1 MPVKT
6 CNNIGCTNPR
16 HTTHDF
22 CITCLQLK
30 EQQPDSPLMSDID
43 ICVAHGHTSKEYLR
57 KVADT
62 QDDRAAEYDSDGGA
76 ERSMG
81 KVVQMFNT
89 LTGLSIS
96 ETDGWRFMEI
106 LKMVR
111 AQGRYHEDS
120 LVDGVS
126 YASLAAESA
135 YREAHL
141 N

>member
-6 CNNIGCTNPR
+6 CNNIGCNNPR
-16 HTTHDF
+16 HLDHDF
-22 CITCLQLK
+22 CITCLHVN
-30 EQQPDSPLMSDID
+30 EEQPDSPLMSDID
-43 ICVAHGHTSKEYLR
+43 VCAAHGQTSKQYLH
-57 KVADT
+57 KASET
-62 QDDRAAEYDSDGGA
+62 QDSRAAEYDSEGVN

-81 KVVQMFNT
+81 KVVKMFNT

-111 AQGRYHEDS
+111 SQGRYHEDS